1 MLVCLYQSKD
11 HNKLSFGIYRDVFRI
26 YDVFFPAPTL
36 TIYPSFNNDAKATS
50 IVDMLISGNFSDII
64 FLKVYVEWY
73 RIVHEFVLVWITC
86 DSALAQHALRSL
98 CRQQ

>member
-1 MLVCLYQSKD
+1 M
-11 HNKLSFGIYRDVFRI
+11 SFWIYRDVFRI

-64 FLKVYVEWY
+64 FFE
-73 RIVHEFVLVWITC
+73 
-86 DSALAQHALRSL
+86 SL
-98 CRQQ
+98 CRVVSNSARIRSGLDNVRFSISSTRIEKSL